1 MANITSKYQRLFSI
15 VSDKYGVD
23 PLLDRLVPS
32 INAIKQYTMHEI
44 QQDERAAPDLI
55 SLREYETD
63 EFWWVL
69 MAYNG
74 ISSYRTLV
82 EGKIIKI
89 PDMSSVISIV
99 TENAIRPNKVQRTI
113 TI

>member
-1 MANITSKYQRLFSI
+1 MSNMTSKYQRVYAI
-15 VSDKYGVD
+15 ISDKFGID
-23 PLLDRLVPS
+23 PLLDRLIPS
-32 INAIKQYTMHEI
+32 INAISQYTLHEI
-44 QQDERAAPDLI
+44 LQDERGAPDLI
-55 SLREYETD
+55 SLREYDTD

-82 EGKIIKI
+82 EGQLLKI
-89 PDMSSVISIV
+89 PNMSSVISIV